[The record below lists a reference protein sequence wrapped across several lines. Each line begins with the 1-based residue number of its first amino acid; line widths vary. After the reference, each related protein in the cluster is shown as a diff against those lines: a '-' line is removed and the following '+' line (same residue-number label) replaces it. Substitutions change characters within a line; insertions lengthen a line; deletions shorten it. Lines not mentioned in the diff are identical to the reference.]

1 MAEIVNMKK
10 REFAEFLDE
19 AIINSASPP
28 QPKREAWVDSWE
40 LNLIID
46 RRQELMWKLP
56 IMSDEITRLDIWLIQ
71 QPNLPLRVAADIW
84 CRCMYCEW
92 GYYMDVDQQ
101 LKHQM
106 LLNLR
111 RHYQEFQKLPK
122 RTQDRLSPMW
132 DRWMMHFVDE
142 EMEAA
147 SGTA

>member
-1 MAEIVNMKK
+1 MGEIVNIK
-10 REFAEFLDE
+10 
-19 AIINSASPP
+19 
-28 QPKREAWVDSWE
+28 KREAWVDSWE

-46 RRQELMWKLP
+46 RREELMWKVP
-56 IMSDEITRLDIWLIQ
+56 IMSDEITRLDKWLVQ
-71 QPNLPLRVAADIW
+71 QPKLPLRVAADIW
-84 CRCMYCEW
+84 CRCMYCQS
-92 GYYMDVDQQ
+92 GYYMDADQQ

-122 RTQDRLSPMW
+122 HIQERLSPMW
-132 DRWMMHFVDE
+132 DRWMWHFLDE